1 MASTEIK
8 HLDIHVDG
16 DPIVVL
22 LLVRIEAITEPKRLK
37 CGWDRGHVGT
47 LDGIGKL
54 VYVTLSDRGT
64 RSQGSR
70 CRCELDSLA
79 TFQNA
84 EVCLDSICALDGRR
98 NSLTSEDEQVAC

>member
-1 MASTEIK
+1 M
-8 HLDIHVDG
+8 
-16 DPIVVL
+16 VL
-22 LLVRIEAITEPKRLK
+22 LLDRIKAITKPKRLEA
-37 CGWDRGHVGT
+37 WMDLGHVGT

-54 VYVTLSDRGT
+54 VYVTLSTRGT

-84 EVCLDSICALDGRR
+84 EVC
-98 NSLTSEDEQVAC
+98 